1 MKRPENNK
9 WLDDELTKVIGS
21 EKTEP
26 DFEQWH
32 QSHPEAV
39 EMLTSRVGRQASASR
54 RPLNIRSIIMK
65 RPITK
70 LAAAAVIIIAGVL
83 ALTVFDKSTSTA
95 YAIEHTIVA
104 NHTVRYLHIKNF
116 DLSHEEPKE
125 FWFECDDFGQIKNL
139 RCHMPEWDSPSDGA
153 KVSVWKEGKVQVWF
167 KKKKGVITL
176 REKRFADQ
184 MLRLLEAY
192 DPRKLV
198 KRLQEKQ
205 ERGEAAVEIE
215 EPTDKSE
222 PIVVTATYLPE
233 GLLGRR
239 EVLFVDQATKLVI
252 AIEFYHLKDGEYQY
266 TSLMEFYDYNQQIA
280 PEMFTLDDLPA
291 DVIRVDQTTQEVGL
305 LQGELS
311 NEEIVVEVARQF
323 FEALIAEDYDKAG
336 KLLQG
341 IPGKRMQQMF
351 GNKKFLHI
359 ISIGSVVPHPN
370 PRTQGL
376 VVPCVVEIEKDG
388 EISEWKLD
396 QLGVRQV
403 YNQPDRWA
411 IFGGIELE

>member
-1 MKRPENNK
+1 MRPVDNNIEETVEKLDFKAAGELHDRILTDVLKAHGESRNQKRAAMQPNVWRNIMKNRITK
-9 WLDDELTKVIGS
+9 FATAAAIIVITAVSIAFLGELTTPAYGL
-21 EKTEP
+21 
-26 DFEQWH
+26 EQ
-32 QSHPEAV
+32 
-39 EMLTSRVGRQASASR
+39 T
-54 RPLNIRSIIMK
+54 IR
-65 RPITK
+65 
-70 LAAAAVIIIAGVL
+70 
-83 ALTVFDKSTSTA
+83 
-95 YAIEHTIVA
+95 A
-104 NHTVRYLHIKNF
+104 NHTVRYLHIKDF
-116 DLSHEEPKE
+116 DMRHEDEPKE

-139 RCHMPEWDSPSDGA
+139 RCHSPEWDSPSHGA
-153 KVSVWKEGKVQVWF
+153 KVSVWKEGKAQIWF
-167 KKKKGVITL
+167 KTKKGVITV

-233 GLLGRR
+233 GPRGRR
-239 EVLFVDQATKLVI
+239 DVLFVDQATKLVM
-252 AIEFYHLKDGEYQY
+252 AIEFYHLRDGEYQY
-266 TSLMEFYDYNQQIA
+266 TSLKEFYDYNQQIA

-323 FEALIAEDYDKAG
+323 FKALIAEDYDKAG

-341 IPGKRMQQMF
+341 LPGKRVQQMF
-351 GNKKFLHI
+351 GSKKFLRI

-370 PRTQGL
+370 PGTQGL
-376 VVPCVVEIEKDG
+376 VVPCVVEIEEDG
-388 EISEWKLD
+388 KISEWELGRF
-396 QLGVRQV
+396 GVRQV

-411 IFGGIELE
+411 VFGGIESDDG